1 MNHYPP
7 KSENA
12 AQRQEPDAH
21 GQAALLLA
29 ESILHALV
37 ETKTLSLAAALSV
50 IQTTCE
56 VKIEVAERAGESSTR
71 MHESL
76 GLLMAM
82 SKSFA
87 ADAP

>member
-1 MNHYPP
+1 MTDFPP
-7 KSENA
+7 KSEQA
-12 AQRQEPDAH
+12 TPQMEPDAH

-37 ETKTLSLAAALSV
+37 EAGTLSVAEALSV
-50 IQTTCE
+50 IETNCE
-56 VKIEVAERAGESSTR
+56 VKVEVAEREGESSRR

-76 GLLMAM
+76 SLLLAM

-87 ADAP
+87 ADAQ